1 MRIESGFDYDASYD
15 ELADEF
21 CTHDS
26 LYQAETINEIGLQ
39 FKIWSQDKKKTATY
53 VQILEIA
60 EQLNDSGKWF
70 IRTLC
75 EYMDGGS
82 EGSEDKE

>member
-1 MRIESGFDYDASYD
+1 MRVGCEFDYDVYWA

-21 CTHDS
+21 CNHDS
-26 LYQAETINEIGLQ
+26 EYQAEFFNDIGMQ
-39 FKIWSQDKKKTATY
+39 FKILSKDKKKTATY

-60 EQLNDSGKWF
+60 EQLDDNGKWF
-70 IRTLC
+70 IKKLC

-82 EGSEDKE
+82 EGSEE

>member
-1 MRIESGFDYDASYD
+1 MKIKHSFDYDVTCY
-15 ELADEF
+15 ELSDEF
-21 CTHDS
+21 CAHDS

-39 FKIWSQDKKKTATY
+39 FKIWSLDKKKTATY
-53 VQILEIA
+53 IQILEIA
-60 EQLNDSGKWF
+60 EQLNYNGKWF
-70 IRTLC
+70 IKILC